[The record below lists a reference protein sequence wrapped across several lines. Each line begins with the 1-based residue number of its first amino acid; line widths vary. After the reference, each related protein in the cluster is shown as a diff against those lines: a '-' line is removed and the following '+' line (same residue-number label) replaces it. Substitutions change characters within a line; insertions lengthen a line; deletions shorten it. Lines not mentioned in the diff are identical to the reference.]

1 MSDPTPPY
9 PGGEPP
15 QSPSGAHPPYP
26 GATPLSPGGSSPQ
39 YPGAAPQGPGGASPA
54 YPVSST
60 PAYPGSGIPQYPAG
74 GGQQP
79 PPGGGYPAPP
89 QGPMG
94 SYGQDDGKGFFA
106 ALFDFSFNSFV
117 TPKIVKFV
125 YVLATIAIGLFVLIF
140 VIASFADSAGAGLV
154 VLFLAPIVGLI
165 YLAFIRMGLE
175 FCFALVRMSDDIHAR
190 R

>member
-1 MSDPTPPY
+1 MSDPTQPY

-15 QSPSGAHPPYP
+15 QYP
-26 GATPLSPGGSSPQ
+26 GSPDPQ
-39 YPGAAPQGPGGASPA
+39 YPGTTPQPPSGATPAYPGGA
-54 YPVSST
+54 T
-60 PAYPGSGIPQYPAG
+60 PAYPGSAVPQYPG
-74 GGQQP
+74 GSGQQP
-79 PPGGGYPAPP
+79 PPGAGYPAPPSGPP

-94 SYGQDDGKGFFA
+94 SYGQQDGKGFFG

-125 YVLATIAIGLFVLIF
+125 YVLATIAIGLFVLVF
-140 VIASFADSAGAGLV
+140 VVASFASDSPAAGVV

-175 FCFALVRMSDDIHAR
+175 FCYALVRMSDDIHSR